1 MQSFISDDKNL
12 LSTIKK
18 LNSMQEEQNSAV
30 PDGDAKA
37 GLLNTGKPE
46 LVVNIRGDIS
56 NSVIQ
61 TKESESK
68 RSNSTCSESSNGDD
82 TTPSDLLLPKTP
94 DKVTKTSTGSR
105 SCCSCSWWRYI
116 CSRVVFYGGQFWNK
130 LVSCFRWMTGQCS
143 SKKD

>member
-18 LNSMQEEQNSAV
+18 LNYVQEEQNSAV
-30 PDGDAKA
+30 PDGDAKS

-94 DKVTKTSTGSR
+94 DKVVRKYFVPKT
-105 SCCSCSWWRYI
+105 
-116 CSRVVFYGGQFWNK
+116 
-130 LVSCFRWMTGQCS
+130 
-143 SKKD
+143 